1 MKMGRWRSDTFLE
14 YIAEGISSFSEG
26 MSKAMKK
33 TFQYVNVQAG
43 ASSDVVELTE
53 EVCRGGSQCYSSCCL
68 SGARRWIV
76 GRLGDGVS

>member
-53 EVCRGGSQCYSSCCL
+53 EVCRLPYEV
-68 SGARRWIV
+68 A
-76 GRLGDGVS
+76 VSAAQLLLLKRGP